1 MMDLERTLAMFTKE
15 VLHIRRDPRS
25 LLLVIL
31 LPIMLLVIY
40 GYALTFDI
48 KNVPVAVYDQ
58 DQGHMSRTF
67 LAEFRGS
74 RYFKV
79 CCPVAGSGDLDRLI
93 TGREVRLGLVF
104 PVGFSRDLKSGRT
117 ASFQAL
123 VDGTEPNTA
132 NIVLS
137 YTQSVTQTYNRQ
149 IISQRLARL
158 GHPDLVMPLKTDY
171 RFWFNEDLASIN
183 FIVPGLIVVIMTMV
197 GTLLT
202 ALTVVREVE
211 RGTMESLMSTPLRK
225 SELILGK
232 LGPYFIIGM
241 VDLGLAMLMGKYL
254 FDVPLRG
261 SVLLLV
267 GLSALF
273 LIVVL
278 GQGLLVSVTSHSQMQ
293 AFQMAMLITF
303 LPAVLLSGAFFA
315 IRLMPWWLQLLSYLV
330 PARYLVAI
338 SKGIYLKGIGLEVLW
353 AEALV
358 LVLFAAALL
367 TAAMAKSIRKIR

>member
-1 MMDLERTLAMFTKE
+1 
-15 VLHIRRDPRS
+15 
-25 LLLVIL
+25 
-31 LPIMLLVIY
+31 
-40 GYALTFDI
+40 
-48 KNVPVAVYDQ
+48 
-58 DQGHMSRTF
+58 
-67 LAEFRGS
+67 
-74 RYFKV
+74 
-79 CCPVAGSGDLDRLI
+79 
-93 TGREVRLGLVF
+93 
-104 PVGFSRDLKSGRT
+104 
-117 ASFQAL
+117 
-123 VDGTEPNTA
+123 
-132 NIVLS
+132 
-137 YTQSVTQTYNRQ
+137 
-149 IISQRLARL
+149 
-158 GHPDLVMPLKTDY
+158 
-171 RFWFNEDLASIN
+171 
-183 FIVPGLIVVIMTMV
+183 
-197 GTLLT
+197 
-202 ALTVVREVE
+202 
-211 RGTMESLMSTPLRK
+211 
-225 SELILGK
+225 
-232 LGPYFIIGM
+232 M